1 MAPMKGSINSL
12 MRFGHLLGG
21 GFRHSS
27 IGSGFF
33 LGWKSD
39 MHLRDDCMD
48 LLLHVLGRSVGRSAQ
63 LWGSLRALAA
73 RNEGRNGCM
82 AGD

>member
-1 MAPMKGSINSL
+1 MKGSINSR

-27 IGSGFF
+27 IGSGFL

-39 MHLRDDCMD
+39 MHLRGDCMS
-48 LLLHVLGRSVGRSAQ
+48 LLLHVFGRSTDRGV
-63 LWGSLRALAA
+63 
-73 RNEGRNGCM
+73 
-82 AGD
+82 